1 MTIDTPIITRNSVMK
16 VKAAISVEV
25 GGRLV
30 IDDLDIGDPGP
41 THVVVKQFAT
51 GVCHSQLHQ
60 MHNPALPRPMVLGHE
75 STGEVIAK
83 GRDVIHVNEGDRV
96 MLTWVQRDRFENTPD
111 PTPWS
116 ATYQGQQVRHGD
128 RSPTGVFTWTE
139 TTIADQQ
146 YVVKLTDPDV
156 PTDVTSI
163 VGCAVM
169 TGCGAVVNSA
179 RVRPGNSVAVIG
191 AGGVGL
197 CAVQAAYNL
206 GAHPI
211 IVVDLNDDKIAF
223 AKRFGAS
230 IGINASQEDAVQRI
244 LEITHGGADFVFDAL
259 GLGSTTEQMLAA
271 TRPGVNGLKD
281 GGTAVLVGVPHGTPA
296 TINARDLFV
305 GKIFRGAPGG
315 SCRPD
320 RDLPMFVRWFR
331 EGRLPLDQL
340 VTRRY
345 TLDQINDACAA
356 LAHGEIEGRA
366 IVEF

>member
-1 MTIDTPIITRNSVMK
+1 MK
-16 VKAAISVEV
+16 VQAVLSLEV

-30 IDDLDIGDPGP
+30 VDDLDIGEPGP

-60 MHNPALPRPMVLGHE
+60 IHNPALPRPLVLGHE
-75 STGEVIAK
+75 STGVVVAT
-83 GRDVIHVNEGDRV
+83 GRDVTHVHEGDRV
-96 MLTWVQRDRFENTPD
+96 MLTWVQRDRMEHTPD
-111 PTPWS
+111 PAPWT
-116 ATYQGQQVRHGD
+116 ATYRGTQVRHGD
-128 RSPTGVFTWTE
+128 RSPTGVFTWAD

-146 YVVKLTDPDV
+146 YVVKLEDPEA
-156 PTDVTSI
+156 PNDVTAI

-169 TGCGAVVNSA
+169 TGCGAVINSA
-179 RVRPGNSVAVIG
+179 QVRPGQSVAVIG

-197 CAVQAAYNL
+197 CVIQAAYNM
-206 GAHPI
+206 GAHPL
-211 IVVDLNDDKIAF
+211 IVVDLNDEKIEF
-223 AKRFGAS
+223 AKHFGAS
-230 IGINASQEDAVQRI
+230 IGVNASRENTVERI
-244 LEITHGGADFVFDAL
+244 LEITKGGADFVFDAI

-271 TRPGVNGLKD
+271 TRPGMNGLKD
-281 GGTAVLVGVPHGTPA
+281 GGTAVLVGVPHGTPP
-296 TINARDLFV
+296 TINPRDMFV

-340 VTRRY
+340 ITRRY
-345 TLDQINDACAA
+345 RLDQINDACEA
-356 LAHGEIEGRA
+356 LAHGEISGRA

>member
-1 MTIDTPIITRNSVMK
+1 MK
-16 VKAAISVEV
+16 VKAALNVEV

-30 IDDLDIGDPGP
+30 IDELDIGDPGP

-60 MHNPALPRPMVLGHE
+60 IHNPALPRPLVLGHE
-75 STGEVIAK
+75 STGVVVAR
-83 GRDVIHVNEGDRV
+83 GQQVSHVHEGDRV
-96 MLTWVQRDRFENTPD
+96 MLTWVQRDRFVNTPD
-111 PTPWS
+111 PMPWH
-116 ATYQGQQVRHGD
+116 ATYQGKQVRHGD
-128 RSPTGVFTWTE
+128 RSPTGVFTWAE

-146 YVVKLTDPDV
+146 YVVKLTEPDV

-163 VGCAVM
+163 VGCVVM

-179 RVRPGNSVAVIG
+179 RVRPGNSVVVIG

-197 CAVQAAYNL
+197 CVLQAAYNL

-211 IVVDLNDDKIAF
+211 IVVELTDDKMAF
-223 AKRFGAS
+223 AQKFGAS
-230 IGINASQEDAVQRI
+230 IGINASRENVVERI
-244 LEITHGGADFVFDAL
+244 LEITRGGADFVFDAI
-259 GLGSTTEQMLAA
+259 GLGTTIEQMLAA
-271 TRPGVNGLKD
+271 TRPGVNGLQD
-281 GGTAVLVGVPHGTPA
+281 GGTAVLVGVPHGNPPA
-296 TINARDLFV
+296 INPRDMFV

-315 SCRPD
+315 SCRPE

-331 EGRLPLDQL
+331 EGRLPLDKL

-345 TLDQINDACAA
+345 TLEQINDACDA